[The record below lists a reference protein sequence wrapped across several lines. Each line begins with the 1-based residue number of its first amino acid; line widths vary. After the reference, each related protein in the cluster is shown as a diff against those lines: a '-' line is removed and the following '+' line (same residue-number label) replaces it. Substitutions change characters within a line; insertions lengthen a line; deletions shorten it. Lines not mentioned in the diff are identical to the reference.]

1 MGQRPILQKL
11 ITTVRNTNQE
21 LLLPLRGLA
30 MTVY

>member
-21 LLLPLRGLA
+21 LQLRISGTDSEA
-30 MTVY
+30 